1 MKSKKYWGED
11 ALEFRPERYFNNEK
25 NQLIRDDRIVP
36 FSVGKKDKNILF
48 ILMNGNLMDG
58 PSVKYVNNKN
68 FFVFHSNSIKLG
80 EPLVHIDNYNFT
92 NFHWI

>member
-48 ILMNGNLMDG
+48 ILM
-58 PSVKYVNNKN
+58 P
-68 FFVFHSNSIKLG
+68 I
-80 EPLVHIDNYNFT
+80 
-92 NFHWI
+92 